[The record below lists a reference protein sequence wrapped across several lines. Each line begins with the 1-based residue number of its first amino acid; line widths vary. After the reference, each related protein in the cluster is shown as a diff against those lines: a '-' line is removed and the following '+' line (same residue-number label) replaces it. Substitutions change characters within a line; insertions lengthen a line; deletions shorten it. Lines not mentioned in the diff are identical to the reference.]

1 MTKLLLVLILSS
13 AIFIFKLNAND
24 DININF
30 KDLKIPEFIK
40 ITSKIINK
48 NILITQEIEG
58 NVNFVSTKPINK
70 NDLLKILKYVLEDKG
85 YTLISD
91 NDILRVVKQ
100 NKEINLPETS
110 IGIPSNK
117 EIIKKE
123 TKIFYLKNIEAINVI
138 KILDSIISK
147 NIYDNPNIKP
157 IISLDDELNAVIV
170 KATIEDMNDIK
181 ILIDE
186 LEKKKLKFMFRQKL

>member
-1 MTKLLLVLILSS
+1 M
-13 AIFIFKLNAND
+13 
-24 DININF
+24 
-30 KDLKIPEFIK
+30 
-40 ITSKIINK
+40 
-48 NILITQEIEG
+48 
-58 NVNFVSTKPINK
+58 
-70 NDLLKILKYVLEDKG
+70 
-85 YTLISD
+85 
-91 NDILRVVKQ
+91 
-100 NKEINLPETS
+100 
-110 IGIPSNK
+110 
-117 EIIKKE
+117 
-123 TKIFYLKNIEAINVI
+123 I